1 MDRWLW
7 GGMGIVAVWMGSLY
21 KPYKGYFA
29 LDRIQI
35 IKIDFLAE
43 RFSLVDVPSSGISK
57 TPMWPNGA
65 EIV

>member
-43 RFSLVDVPSSGISK
+43 RFSLVDVPSSGI
-57 TPMWPNGA
+57 
-65 EIV
+65 